1 MTKDHYTWQFDEVE
15 TRRLVALY
23 MTPDIVSQRG
33 DFLRA
38 LDPQPGERVLD
49 IGSGP
54 GFVAA
59 AIADAVRSP
68 GVVHGVDISEPLLA
82 VARAHCADRPWVE
95 FHHADAT
102 QLPFADRDFDAVIC
116 TQVLEFVPDVDA
128 ALAEIHRVIR
138 PAGRVVIVDT
148 DWDSIVWYSPNSDR
162 MNRVLAAWEQHAAN
176 SYLPRTMSNQLR
188 HAGFEVEAEKILP
201 LFNPT
206 YHPNTYSNLIIDS
219 IVPFVAGRNGIVR
232 AEAEAW
238 AQELRQAGEQGKYFF
253 SLNRYLFLARR
264 K

>member
-1 MTKDHYTWQFDEVE
+1 MTVAQTTWQFDEVE
-15 TRRLVALY
+15 ARRLLALY
-23 MTPDIVSQRG
+23 VTPDIVSQRG

-49 IGSGP
+49 VGSGP
-54 GFVAA
+54 GFLAA
-59 AIADAVRSP
+59 AIADAVRPS
-68 GVVHGVDISEPLLA
+68 GAVHGVDISEPLLA
-82 VARAHCADRPWVE
+82 VARAHCADRQWVE

-102 QLPFADRDFDAVIC
+102 QLPFPDRDFDAVVS
-116 TQVLEFVPDVDA
+116 TQVLEFVRDVDA
-128 ALAEIHRVIR
+128 ALAEIHRVVR

-148 DWDSIVWYSPNSDR
+148 DWDSIVWHSPNPER
-162 MNRVLAAWEQHAAN
+162 MRQVLAAWEQHAAN

-188 HAGFEVEAEKILP
+188 HAGFEVTAERIIP
-201 LFNPT
+201 LFNPA
-206 YHPNTYSNLIIDS
+206 YDPNTYSNRIIDS
-219 IVPFVAGRNGIVR
+219 VVSFITGRNGIVR

-238 AQELRQAGEQGKYFF
+238 AQELRQAGEQGNYFF

>member
-1 MTKDHYTWQFDEVE
+1 MTRAQTTWQFDEVE
-15 TRRLVALY
+15 ARRLLALY
-23 MTPDIVSQRG
+23 VTPDIVSQRS

-49 IGSGP
+49 VGSGP
-54 GFVAA
+54 GFLAA

-68 GVVHGVDISEPLLA
+68 GAVHGVDISEPLLA

-102 QLPFADRDFDAVIC
+102 QLPFPDRDFDAVVS
-116 TQVLEFVPDVDA
+116 TQVLEFVHDVDA

-138 PAGRVVIVDT
+138 PRGRVVIVDT
-148 DWDSIVWYSPNSDR
+148 DWDSIVWHSPNSER
-162 MNRVLAAWEQHAAN
+162 MRRVLAAWEQHAAN

-188 HAGFEVEAEKILP
+188 HAGFEVTAERIIP
-201 LFNPT
+201 LFNPA
-206 YHPNTYSNLIIDS
+206 YDPNTYSNRIIDS
-219 IVPFVAGRNGIVR
+219 IVSFIAGRNGIDR

-238 AQELRQAGEQGKYFF
+238 SGELRQAGEQGNYFF

-264 K
+264 N